1 MRNTLFVLA
10 PATRSDA
17 RRNLKSFTNSSWV
30 DLEIPPGVGGMT
42 TFAWHSLLV
51 VLFLLLIT
59 TTVFAQTAPRNV
71 VDFNKGWRFYLGDE
85 AKANGATFN
94 DSGWRT
100 LTLPHDWSIEGQFSE
115 HHLGTTQEGALPTGI
130 GWYRKTFTVP
140 ASAKGKNVSVE
151 FDGVYRN
158 SEVWINGHSLG
169 VRPYGY
175 SSFRYELTK
184 YLKFGPEKNVIA
196 VRVDNSAQ
204 PNSRWYTGSGI
215 YRNVR
220 LVTTSPI
227 AVAHWGTYV
236 TTPNLTNQQASVS
249 LQVQIRNAVS
259 RRSDGKPQ
267 TVRVVSAIL
276 DKAGREVATAAA
288 PSVQLADTLTTVSQ
302 AFTVTNPTLWTVEE
316 QYLYKI
322 ITRIYNQN
330 RLEDSYETPL
340 GIRYFKFDATTG
352 FSLNGRPLKILG
364 VCLHHD
370 LGALGAAVNVRA
382 MQRQLELLKAMGCN
396 AIRTAHNPP
405 APEFLDLCDRMG
417 FIVMDEAFDMW
428 KKKKTKQD
436 YGLSWDAWH
445 KTDLEDMVRR
455 DRNHPSIFIWSI
467 GNEIREQF
475 DSTGLTITKELTDI
489 VKKLDATRPVTSA
502 LTENIPEK
510 NFIYRSGALD
520 LLGFNYKHE
529 AYADFPKT
537 FPNQVVLASE
547 TGSSLQ
553 TRGHYDMP
561 SDSIRMWGKGGPANF
576 KDGNSDWTASA
587 YDNEA
592 AYWGSTHEQTWKV
605 IKKYPHMAGLF
616 IWTGFDYLGE
626 PHPYPWPARSSYFGI
641 LDLAGFPKNI
651 YYLYQSEWTDKPV
664 LHLFP
669 HWNWKKGQTVDVWA
683 YYNQADE
690 VELFLNDKSL
700 GIRKKSGDDL
710 HVMWRVTYEP
720 GTLKA
725 ISRKDGKTVL
735 TQTIQTAGK
744 PARIQLVADRNTLKA
759 DGKDL
764 SFVTVNIL
772 DEQGNLIPDADH
784 LVTFSVKGEGS
795 LAGVD
800 NGYQASLEPFK
811 ANYRRAYNG
820 KCLAIIQ
827 ATEKAGKITVS
838 ATSEGL
844 QSSAIELIS
853 Q

>member
-1 MRNTLFVLA
+1 MLIAF
-10 PATRSDA
+10 
-17 RRNLKSFTNSSWV
+17 
-30 DLEIPPGVGGMT
+30 
-42 TFAWHSLLV
+42 
-51 VLFLLLIT
+51 IT
-59 TTVFAQTAPRNV
+59 TVSFAQTEPRTV
-71 VDFNKGWRFYLGDE
+71 LDFNKGWRFHQGDE
-85 AKANGATFN
+85 ASAKEPAFADVN
-94 DSGWRT
+94 WRA
-100 LTLPHDWSIEGQFSE
+100 LTLPHDWSIEGQFSD
-115 HHLGTTQEGALPTGI
+115 HHMATTQEGALPTGI
-130 GWYRKTFTVP
+130 GWYRKTFSVP
-140 ASAKGKNVSVE
+140 TTAKGKNVFIE

-184 YLKFGPEKNVIA
+184 YLKYGNEKNVLA

-220 LVTTSPI
+220 LVTTSSI
-227 AVAHWGTYV
+227 AVSHWGTYV
-236 TTPNLTNQQASVS
+236 TTPGVSKEKASVS
-249 LQVQIRNAVS
+249 LQTRIRNS
-259 RRSDGKPQ
+259 GSWQLNGKPE
-267 TVRVVSAIL
+267 TVKITSTIL
-276 DKAGREVATAAA
+276 DATGKEVASQTLDD
-288 PSVQLADTLTTVSQ
+288 VRLTDTLTAVAQ
-302 AFTVTNPTLWTVEE
+302 QFTLQNPTLWTIEKP
-316 QYLYKI
+316 YLYKI
-322 ITRIYNQN
+322 VTRIYNQN
-330 RLEDSYETPL
+330 QLEDSYVTPL
-340 GIRYFKFDATTG
+340 GIRYFKFDPATG
-352 FSLNGRPLKILG
+352 FSLNGQPLKILG

-370 LGALGAAVNVRA
+370 LGALGAAVNRRA
-382 MQRQLELLKAMGCN
+382 MQRQLELLKAMGGN

-405 APEFLDLCDRMG
+405 APELLDLCDEMG

-428 KKKKTKQD
+428 KKKKSKQD
-436 YGLSWDAWH
+436 YGLNWDAWH

-455 DRNHPSIFIWSI
+455 DRNHPSIILWSI

-475 DSTGLTITKELTDI
+475 DSTGLTITKELASI
-489 VKKLDATRPVTSA
+489 VRKLDTTRPVTSA

-537 FPNQVVLASE
+537 FPRQSVLASE

-561 SDSIRMWGKGGPANF
+561 SDSVRMWGKGGPAKF
-576 KDGNSDWTASA
+576 TDGNPDWTASA

-605 IKKYPHMAGLF
+605 IKKLPHMAGLF

-641 LDLAGFPKNI
+641 LDLAGFPKDV
-651 YYLYQSEWTDKPV
+651 YYLYQSEWTNKPV
-664 LHLFP
+664 LHIFP
-669 HWNWKKGQTVDVWA
+669 HWNWQKGKTVDVWA

-700 GIRKKSGDDL
+700 GSRKKSGDDL
-710 HVMWRVTYEP
+710 HVMWRVPYEP

-725 ISRKDGKTVL
+725 VSRKDGKSVL
-735 TQTIQTAGK
+735 TQTIATAGK
-744 PARIQLVADRNTLKA
+744 AAKLQLVADRNALKS

-764 SFVTVNIL
+764 SFITVNVL
-772 DEQGNLIPDADH
+772 DEQGNTVPDANH
-784 LVTFSVKGEGS
+784 LITFTIEGEGFI
-795 LAGVD
+795 AGVD

-811 ANYRRAYNG
+811 ANYRKAYNG
-820 KCLAIIQ
+820 KALAIIQ
-827 ATEKAGKITVS
+827 TTEKTGKIVLK

-844 QSSAIELIS
+844 KEAIIELITK
-853 Q
+853 